1 MIARATQVTL
11 ITLGVSALMLLSG
24 CGGTA
29 PAPPT
34 ARVER
39 GTVSTQVSASG
50 ALAAV
55 TSQNLGFSKAAQLME
70 LDVKVGDIVR
80 PGQVLARQDPFSFQ
94 QVLNQYQA
102 QLNNQRAIL
111 DRIVNG
117 TTVHGDSRSLDQAK
131 KILDATQ
138 ENRDAF
144 VDRDRNAVD
153 QAERTLDFQ
162 RRQLQQARQALQA
175 CTPVPMVETCD
186 TQKTAVNTAIS
197 NFITAKNNLETA
209 EHNLEVDRK
218 TQDVSVENAR
228 QSVVTAQNTYDSDR
242 SDRGPNI
249 DAQAALVANAAA
261 FLANA
266 QRDVNNTTLY
276 APVGG
281 TVSAIN
287 GAAGEWL
294 GAGGGTTA
302 LAPGTDAGI
311 PGVGAAAT
319 SDQSSASSAL
329 SATRP
334 GGSAF
339 IVLNNIDTY
348 QVVVPFEESDAARVA
363 PNQKVRV
370 TFDAI
375 PDLERDGTVL
385 SVAPGGV
392 NISGVTNYYATI
404 LLTNTD
410 PRLRAGLTA
419 EAGVQVQEVD
429 NVLTVPNSAIIRQ
442 GGRTFVNVPGPDGK
456 PVQREFQP
464 GMVGD
469 DSTQVLS
476 GLNEGQEIQLPQA
489 QVSGAPSAP
498 GGGGGGGGGG
508 RGGG

>member
-1 MIARATQVTL
+1 MIARATRVTV
-11 ITLGVSALMLLSG
+11 ITLGVSVLVLLSG

-94 QVLNQYQA
+94 QILNQQQA

-117 TTVHGDSRSLDQAK
+117 TIVHGDRKSLDQAK
-131 KILDATQ
+131 EILDATQ
-138 ENRDAF
+138 KNRDAIHA
-144 VDRDRNAVD
+144 RDENAIE
-153 QAERTLDFQ
+153 QAQRTLDIQ
-162 RRQLQQARQALQA
+162 RQQLRQARAACEAAANPSAMNTATGGLAALMGTGSA
-175 CTPVPMVETCD
+175 SSNSGSNSSSSSSSGSSSSGSSSSGSSSSGSDSTTPSDCNDSTMASTA
-186 TQKTAVNTAIS
+186 TQTAASSSLNTAIS
-197 NFITAKNNLETA
+197 NVVTARNNLDAARHT
-209 EHNLEVDRK
+209 LEVDDTTSK
-218 TQDVSVENAR
+218 INIENAR
-228 QSVVTAQNTYDSDR
+228 QSVVTAQNAFDSDR
-242 SDRGPNI
+242 SDRTPNI

-261 FLANA
+261 VLAGA
-266 QRDVNNTTLY
+266 QRDVSNTVLY

-287 GAAGEWL
+287 GAVGEWL

-339 IVLNNIDTY
+339 VVLNNIDTF
-348 QVVVPFEESDAARVA
+348 QVVVPFEESDAARV
-363 PNQKVRV
+363 
-370 TFDAI
+370 
-375 PDLERDGTVL
+375 
-385 SVAPGGV
+385 
-392 NISGVTNYYATI
+392 
-404 LLTNTD
+404 
-410 PRLRAGLTA
+410 
-419 EAGVQVQEVD
+419 
-429 NVLTVPNSAIIRQ
+429 
-442 GGRTFVNVPGPDGK
+442 
-456 PVQREFQP
+456 
-464 GMVGD
+464 
-469 DSTQVLS
+469 
-476 GLNEGQEIQLPQA
+476 
-489 QVSGAPSAP
+489 
-498 GGGGGGGGGG
+498 
-508 RGGG
+508 

>member
-1 MIARATQVTL
+1 
-11 ITLGVSALMLLSG
+11 
-24 CGGTA
+24 
-29 PAPPT
+29 
-34 ARVER
+34 
-39 GTVSTQVSASG
+39 
-50 ALAAV
+50 
-55 TSQNLGFSKAAQLME
+55 
-70 LDVKVGDIVR
+70 
-80 PGQVLARQDPFSFQ
+80 
-94 QVLNQYQA
+94 LNQQQA

-117 TTVHGDSRSLDQAK
+117 TIVHGDRRTLDQAK

-138 ENRDAF
+138 KNRDAIHAA
-144 VDRDRNAVD
+144 DESAVE
-153 QAERTLDFQ
+153 QAERTLDIQ
-162 RRQLQQARQALQA
+162 RQQLRQARAACEAAAKPSPIVPGAPDGLAALMGSGSTSSSSGSSSSSSSSSGSDST
-175 CTPVPMVETCD
+175 TPSNCGD
-186 TQKTAVNTAIS
+186 TPTTSAAASSSLNTAINS
-197 NFITAKNNLETA
+197 FVTARNNLQTA
-209 EHNLEVDRK
+209 RHTLKVDDTTSK
-218 TQDVSVENAR
+218 INIENAR
-228 QSVVTAQNTYDSDR
+228 QSVVTAQNAFDSDR

-261 FLANA
+261 LVAGA
-266 QRDVNNTTLY
+266 QRDVSNTVLY

-287 GAAGEWL
+287 GAVGEWL

-319 SDQSSASSAL
+319 SDQSSASTAL

-334 GGSAF
+334 GGNAF
-339 IVLNNIDTY
+339 IVLNNIDTF

-410 PRLRAGLTA
+410 PRLRSGLTSQ
-419 EAGVQVQEVD
+419 AGVLVNSLD
-429 NVLTVPNSAIIRQ
+429 NVLVVPNSAIIRQ
-442 GGRTFVNVPGPDGK
+442 GGRTFVNTPGPDGK
-456 PVQREFQP
+456 PVQTQFQP
-464 GMVGD
+464 GLVGD
-469 DSTQVLS
+469 NNTQVLS
-476 GLNEGQEIQLPQA
+476 GLREGQEIQLPQA
-489 QVSGAPSAP
+489 TVSGSPAAP
-498 GGGGGGGGGG
+498 GGGGGG